1 MTQLALVLALTLA
14 PFQEASDPF
23 PPSTA
28 LAERVSPDGLARLG
42 ELVRS
47 FVEREEIVGAEL
59 QVIVHGRT
67 VLHEGY
73 GWRDREERVPMEPGG
88 VFCVRSMTKPLIGAA
103 TWMLVEDG
111 RLKLGDRVAKYLAA
125 FEGEGLRDVTIEQ
138 LLRHESGLP
147 MSLILADDPRKLAS
161 VRAVADRASGR
172 ALDFAPGT
180 AFQYSDQGTDTLTAV
195 IEVVTGAPAEDFL
208 RVRLLEPLGMSSTAC
223 LLPEGHPL
231 RARMSSA
238 YVGSPRAW
246 TRFFGPKDPA
256 LFPVFLG
263 SQALYSSTEDY
274 ARFLDLWMHHGRSG
288 GERLLRSSS
297 VRRALTPGA
306 FPMPT
311 GTAFPALKPGYGTLM
326 QLWTRAGEEG
336 KAPEVVVFGHGGS
349 DGTHAWAFPE
359 QEALVLYFT
368 QSRGTSTGV
377 RVEERLAELFL
388 GAPFDPLQAAPPLE
402 EYLGYYWEGE
412 GDLYRAIV
420 RDGEDLALEIVGKA
434 VVPLDYLGE
443 DRWRLRPQPSTVLA
457 FERDETGTVS
467 GYRIGEHRELRFTP
481 RADLPPADEVA
492 ARVAAAHRL
501 ERLAEAGVVR
511 LRGRSEIPK
520 LDMRGEST
528 LWLAWPDRWRAD
540 EVVGEERG
548 SVAFDGTTLRSAS
561 AAKPAAPLEGPGTEL
576 LLQGDP
582 FLRFGDWRRD
592 GALLTVIQE
601 LGAGDRRALL
611 VRAGDASRPAPTLFV
626 DLESGRLMNVAGLP
640 FIYGLGRVGQK
651 VRFDDWRDVAGALL
665 PFRVEVELAHPLI
678 GTVLNVY
685 EGFEAGVEVAA
696 GWFSL
701 APDER

>member
-1 MTQLALVLALTLA
+1 MTQLALVLALALA

-28 LAERVSPDGLARLG
+28 LAEGVSPEGLARLG

-59 QVIVHGRT
+59 LVIVHGRT
-67 VLHEGY
+67 ILHEGY
-73 GWRDREERVPMEPGG
+73 GWRDRESELSMRPGG

-103 TWMLVEDG
+103 AWMLIEEG
-111 RLKLGDRVAKYLAA
+111 RLELDTRAAEHLPAFDVADRREITV
-125 FEGEGLRDVTIEQ
+125 EQ
-138 LLRHESGLP
+138 LLRHQGGLP
-147 MSLILADDPRKLAS
+147 MSLILARDPRTLGS
-161 VRAVADRASGR
+161 LRAVADLGGAC

-180 AFQYSDQGTDTLTAV
+180 AFGYSDQGTDTLTAM
-195 IEVVTGAPAEDFL
+195 IEIAGGAPAEDFV
-208 RVRLLEPLGMSSTAC
+208 RERLLEPLGMHDSTC
-223 LLPEGHPL
+223 LMSEGNPL
-231 RARMSSA
+231 RERACSA
-238 YVGSPRAW
+238 YIGSPGAW
-246 TRFFGPKDPA
+246 TRFWDPA
-256 LFPVFLG
+256 QPQLFGVFLG
-263 SQALYSSTEDY
+263 SQALYSTAVDY
-274 ARFLDLWMHHGRSG
+274 ARFLELYLGRGRAG
-288 GERLLRSSS
+288 GERLLRASS
-297 VRRALTPGA
+297 VRRTLEPGA
-306 FPMPT
+306 WPISSSTGFPGLRT
-311 GTAFPALKPGYGTLM
+311 DYGTLM
-326 QLWTRAGEEG
+326 QLWTRPAAQDDEGEREL
-336 KAPEVVVFGHGGS
+336 VVFGHTGS

-359 QEALVLYFT
+359 QEAMVLYFT

-377 RVEERLAELFL
+377 RVEGRLAELFL
-388 GAPFDPLQAAPPLE
+388 GAPFDPLQVAPPLE

-457 FERDETGTVS
+457 FERDETGTVL
-467 GYRIGEHRELRFTP
+467 GYSIGEHRELRFTP

-501 ERLAEAGVVR
+501 ERLADAGVVR
-511 LRGRSEIPK
+511 LRGRIEFPK
-520 LDMRGEST
+520 LELCGEST
-528 LWLAWPDRWRAD
+528 LWLDWPDRWRMDDA
-540 EVVGEERG
+540 VGEQLG

-561 AAKPAAPLEGPGTEL
+561 AVKPAAPLEGPGAEL

-601 LGAGDRRALL
+601 LGAGDRRAVL

-640 FIYGLGRVGQK
+640 FIDGLGRVGQK

-685 EGFEAGVEVAA
+685 EGFEAGVEVDA

-701 APDER
+701 AP